1 MRSPVQ
7 SRVSLLISLGNHSI
21 IKASRFIGQPK
32 GSREMGVG
40 HVATLDYLEQE
51 GLVNRVAQATFP
63 PHVTDAQ

>member
-1 MRSPVQ
+1 
-7 SRVSLLISLGNHSI
+7 
-21 IKASRFIGQPK
+21 
-32 GSREMGVG
+32 MGVG

>member
-7 SRVSLLISLGNHSI
+7 SRVSLQRSLDNHSI
-21 IKASRFIGQPK
+21 IKAFRFIGQPK

>member
-7 SRVSLLISLGNHSI
+7 SRVSLLSSLGTHSI
-21 IKASRFIGQPK
+21 IKASRFIGQPNPK
-32 GSREMGVG
+32 ISEKMLA
-40 HVATLDYLEQE
+40 ATLDYLEQE